1 MEVKRQTAQGNL
13 DYDEFTTLIRRLL
26 IAAWGDKWGT
36 FVADAPSGGDPT
48 DIKLPI
54 ITYQLSKMTP
64 GKVGDSRREIRP
76 RLRHQYRDEETGSA
90 PPVTE
95 VLGRMMDAEIVFEVW
110 EESNAKAEKLAKKFR
125 DFMTI
130 YSGYFK
136 EQGLK
141 NIVFVLMSATP
152 NGEILRDNAVCRKL
166 VYFVKFEELTEIP
179 VDIIKTIAVANKLKA
194 QEELEIEVSLEKGN

>member
-1 MEVKRQTAQGNL
+1 
-13 DYDEFTTLIRRLL
+13 
-26 IAAWGDKWGT
+26 
-36 FVADAPSGGDPT
+36 
-48 DIKLPI
+48 
-54 ITYQLSKMTP
+54 
-64 GKVGDSRREIRP
+64 
-76 RLRHQYRDEETGSA
+76 
-90 PPVTE
+90 
-95 VLGRMMDAEIVFEVW
+95 MDAEIVFEVW

-141 NIVFVLMSATP
+141 NMVFVLMSATP

-179 VDIIKTIAVANKLKA
+179 VDVIKTIEVANKLAA
-194 QEELEIEVSLEKGN
+194 QEELEIIVNGN